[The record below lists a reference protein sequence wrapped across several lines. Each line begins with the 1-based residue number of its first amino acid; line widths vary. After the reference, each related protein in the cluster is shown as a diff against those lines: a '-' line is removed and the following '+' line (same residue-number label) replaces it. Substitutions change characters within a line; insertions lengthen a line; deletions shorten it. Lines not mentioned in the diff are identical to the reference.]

1 MTGCHHRVMW
11 ITFFGYVRRG
21 SYLRGVRSGSVERA
35 GTIGQL
41 KESEVG
47 CPYPTH
53 DRQERSPK
61 VRPLI
66 HINKFFLLRTPPY
79 ICIMYLKTP
88 TSTLSVHSVRRIVS
102 ETISWCE
109 KNVGTKRKR
118 LPLTFKVTSV
128 PFCNERA
135 YGQYD
140 PTTNKITI
148 SHSECQ
154 NVKMIIRV
162 VLHEYCHFL
171 QDMRSYSRVL
181 REVGYNKHPM
191 ENEARVM
198 ETMYSICF
206 KDIKNNL

>member
-1 MTGCHHRVMW
+1 MVPAPN
-11 ITFFGYVRRG
+11 RR
-21 SYLRGVRSGSVERA
+21 ER
-35 GTIGQL
+35 I
-41 KESEVG
+41 
-47 CPYPTH
+47 
-53 DRQERSPK
+53 PK
-61 VRPLI
+61 IRHPH
-66 HINKFFLLRTPPY
+66 HINKFFLFGTPPY
-79 ICIMYLKTP
+79 ICVMYLKTP
-88 TSTLSVHSVRRIVS
+88 TSTLSVHAVRRIVS

-109 KNVGTKRKR
+109 TNVGTKRKR

-148 SHSECQ
+148 SHSECP
-154 NVKMIIRV
+154 NVKTVIRT

-191 ENEARVM
+191 EIEARVM